1 MILFPAID
9 IRNGQCV
16 RLTRGVF
23 STAEKVAEDW
33 LDTALNFKKEG
44 AEWVHMVD
52 LDGALSGKPENSP
65 IFITIAKDAP
75 LKVQLGGGIR
85 SMENIA
91 YYIEHGISRVIL
103 GSIAIQNPNL
113 VKEAVREYG
122 NRIAVGIDAK
132 KSMVKSSGW
141 LTENRIHY
149 IEMAKHMESLGVET
163 IIYTDISR
171 DGTLEGPNL
180 KQLQAIN
187 NAVTTNIIAS
197 GGIRNLEDIKV
208 LKEMELYGAICGKS
222 IYKGTL
228 SLKEAIN
235 CCIEEMNENG
245 N

>member
-1 MILFPAID
+1 MD
-9 IRNGQCV
+9 
-16 RLTRGVF
+16 
-23 STAEKVAEDW
+23 
-33 LDTALNFKKEG
+33 
-44 AEWVHMVD
+44 
-52 LDGALSGKPENSP
+52 
-65 IFITIAKDAP
+65 
-75 LKVQLGGGIR
+75 
-85 SMENIA
+85 NIA

-103 GSIAIQNPNL
+103 GSIAIQNPDL

-141 LTENRIHY
+141 LTESSIHY
-149 IEMAKHMESLGVET
+149 IEMAKQMESLGVET

-180 KQLQAIN
+180 EQLQAID

-197 GGIRNLEDIKV
+197 GGIRNLENIKV
-208 LKEMELYGAICGKS
+208 LKEMGLYGAICGKS

>member
-16 RLTRGVF
+16 RLTQGVF

-33 LDTALNFKKEG
+33 LNTAMNFNQEG

-52 LDGALSGKPENSP
+52 LDGALSGKPENSL
-65 IFITIAKDAP
+65 IFITIAKDTP

-85 SMENIA
+85 SMESIS

-103 GSIAIQNPNL
+103 GSIAIQNPDL

-141 LTENRIHY
+141 LTDSSIHY
-149 IEMAKHMESLGVET
+149 IEMAKQMESLGVET

-180 KQLQAIN
+180 EQLQAID

-197 GGIRNLEDIKV
+197 GGIRNLEDIKI
-208 LKEMELYGAICGKS
+208 LKEMQLYGAICGKS
-222 IYKGTL
+222 LYKGTL